1 MEQFTKAYGRTIYI
15 MEEANCITLAVISRR
30 VNSLMIWLKALVFT
44 DMLMVANM
52 LGIGTKINNMVLV
65 KKNGMMEVS
74 IKVFTKMLQK
84 KVKVNIA
91 GLMEIDILENGGIIC

>member
-1 MEQFTKAYGRTIYI
+1 
-15 MEEANCITLAVISRR
+15 
-30 VNSLMIWLKALVFT
+30 MIWLKALVFT

-91 GLMEIDILENGGIIC
+91 GLMEIDILETGGIIC

>member
-1 MEQFTKAYGRTIYI
+1 MEQFTKACGRTIYI
-15 MEEANCITLAVISRR
+15 MEEANCIMLAAISMK
-30 VNSLMIWLKALVFT
+30 VNSSMIWLKALVFT
-44 DMLMVANM
+44 DTLMEANM
-52 LGIGTKINNMVLV
+52 LDIGTKINNMVLA

-91 GLMEIDILENGGIIC
+91 GLTEIDILENGGIIC